1 MISVKPANRP
11 PLQRGLPELY
21 GNPAELERKEGRL
34 VIKPGNCTGCRTCE
48 LACSFV
54 HSLDGYLGRSRIRIH
69 KVGDERYVQ
78 LTCLQCVEAAC
89 VSVCPTEALVRNEKT
104 GAVEINEARCIGCR
118 QCQAACPFGHMHFD
132 RGRMLP
138 VKCDLCGGAPAC
150 AAFCPYSA
158 LEIR

>member
-1 MISVKPANRP
+1 M
-11 PLQRGLPELY
+11 Y

-34 VIKPGNCTGCRTCE
+34 VIKPNNCTGCRTCE

-54 HSLDGYLGRSRIRIH
+54 HSLGGFMGRSRIRIQ
-69 KVGDERYVQ
+69 KVDEDRYVQ
-78 LTCLQCVEAAC
+78 MTCLQCSEAAC
-89 VSVCPTEALVRNEKT
+89 VKVCPTEALVRNDKT

-118 QCQAACPFGHMHFD
+118 KCEAACPFGHMHFD
-132 RGRMLP
+132 RARMIP

-150 AAFCPYSA
+150 AAFCPYNA